1 MNKGGAKSDS
11 KLTFD
16 VDDLPD
22 PAFSVTLSRR
32 IVTWNAAAE
41 RFFSLRTA
49 DAIGH
54 YCFEVVAQRSALH
67 DMPCASCALAAA
79 TRKRDTA
86 VSGAG
91 TQDTWHVGGVSAASF
106 RTFSARSPSGEVQL
120 VHLLTDP
127 YPSSVPLASLPP
139 RIDEHV
145 SPEPLP
151 ALLTPRER
159 EVLRLL
165 ADGMTTAEIAARLS
179 ISRVT
184 ARNHVTHVM
193 DKLDV
198 KSRLRAVVVATQKG
212 LL

>member
-1 MNKGGAKSDS
+1 MSNGGAKSGN

-54 YCFEVVAQRSALH
+54 YCFEVVAQRSATY
-67 DMPCASCALAAA
+67 DTPCSSCALAAA
-79 TRKRDTA
+79 IRKRETA
-86 VSGAG
+86 ASGAG
-91 TQDTWHVGGVSAASF
+91 TQDTWHLGVVPAASF
-106 RTFSARSPSGEVQL
+106 RTFSARSPSGEVHL
-120 VHLLTDP
+120 VHLLTDLH
-127 YPSSVPLASLPP
+127 PSSAPLASSPP
-139 RIDEHV
+139 RLDEHI

-165 ADGMTTAEIAARLS
+165 ADGLTTAEIAARLS

-193 DKLDV
+193 DKLEV